1 MAKLNV
7 GDKMPNFTFNTQKR
21 ENVTIEEA
29 VKGKKK
35 TVFWVLRYIGCT
47 VCRYDV
53 HVISQRYQEFLDKDA
68 QVFVVMQSDP
78 EVVRE
83 DLKSSPIEIP
93 LEIICDTDLA
103 IYNGLEIGTWGEPG
117 SKPTNFTAETMAKLQ
132 AKGAKAAEAG
142 FAHGKYEGLEEQ
154 LPAMFITDENGVVT
168 YAHYAEDIVDMPL
181 VDDVLALL

>member
-21 ENVTIEEA
+21 DGVTIEEA

-53 HVISQRYQEFLDKDA
+53 HVLSQRYQEFLDKDA

-78 EVVRE
+78 EVVRKNLE
-83 DLKSSPIEIP
+83 GSPIPVP
-93 LEIICDTDLA
+93 LEIICDTDMN
-103 IYNGLEIGTWGEPG
+103 IYKTLEIGVWGEPG
-117 SKPTNFTAETMAKLQ
+117 SKPVITDPTVIERLQ
-132 AKGAKAAEAG
+132 AKGAAAAAAG
-142 FAHGKYEGLEEQ
+142 FSHGQYEGLEEQ
-154 LPAMFITDENGVVT
+154 LPAMFITDDQGVVT
-168 YAHYAEDIVDMPL
+168 YAHYGKDIMDMP
-181 VDDVLALL
+181 VADDVLAML

>member
-21 ENVTIEEA
+21 ENVTIEDI

-78 EVVRE
+78 QVVRD
-83 DLKSSPIEIP
+83 DLAKSPINIP
-93 LEIICDTDLA
+93 IEIICDTDMN
-103 IYNGLEIGTWGEPG
+103 IYKTLNIETWGEAG
-117 SKPTNFTAETMAKLQ
+117 SKPVMDEAAMAKI
-132 AKGAKAAEAG
+132 AVKGKAAAEAG
-142 FAHGKYEGLEEQ
+142 FSHGQYEGLEEQ
-154 LPAMFITDENGVVT
+154 LPAMFITDDQGVVT
-168 YAHYAEDIVDMPL
+168 YAHYAKDIMDMPV
-181 VDDVLALL
+181 VDDVLAML

>member
-1 MAKLNV
+1 MPKLNV

-21 ENVTIEEA
+21 ENVTIEEI

-78 EVVRE
+78 QVVRD
-83 DLKSSPIEIP
+83 DLAKHPSAIP
-93 LEIICDTDLA
+93 FEIICDTDQN
-103 IYNGLEIGTWGEPG
+103 IYKSLNIETWGEPG
-117 SKPTNFTAETMAKLQ
+117 SMPVLDEEAMGRLQ
-132 AKGAKAAEAG
+132 AKGAAAAEAG
-142 FAHGKYEGLEEQ
+142 FIHGKYEGLEEQ
-154 LPAMFITDENGVVT
+154 LPAMFITDDKGVVE
-168 YAHYAEDIVDMPL
+168 YAHYGKDIMDMPV
-181 VDDVLALL
+181 VDEVLALL

>member
-21 ENVTIEEA
+21 DGVTIEEA

-53 HVISQRYQEFLDKDA
+53 HVLSQRYQEFLDKDA

-78 EVVRE
+78 EVVRK
-83 DLKSSPIEIP
+83 DLEGSPIPVP
-93 LEIICDTDLA
+93 LEIICDTDMN
-103 IYNGLEIGTWGEPG
+103 IYKTLEIGVWGER
-117 SKPTNFTAETMAKLQ
+117 LQ
-132 AKGAKAAEAG
+132 AKGAAAAAAG
-142 FAHGKYEGLEEQ
+142 FSHGQYEGLEEQ
-154 LPAMFITDENGVVT
+154 LPAMFITDDQGVVT
-168 YAHYAEDIVDMPL
+168 YAHYGKDIMDMP
-181 VDDVLALL
+181 VADDVLAML